1 MFYEKKMK
9 PNQIFFKKSKILPS
23 DKFFRNV
30 LYDKKNGYY
39 ASHMPFGESGDFI
52 TSPKISSIFSEMIA
66 IWIVSSWET
75 FGKPKNFNIV
85 ELGPGDGSLA
95 NILLR
100 SFKKFPEFNSIKNMF
115 LLEKSIL
122 LRKVQKKKIL
132 NKDVKWINNLNK
144 IKKGPVVFFGNE
156 FFDAI
161 PIKQFKKIKNN
172 IFEKYYKLE
181 KNKNI
186 KEIFNRASPA
196 SVKII
201 KSYKSLKN
209 LKFIEFPQFGLQELK
224 KINKKISKLGG
235 CILMI
240 DYGYL
245 KPNNQNTLQS
255 VMKHKKNRL
264 LDNLGKAD
272 ITAHVNFALLSEFF
286 KKDGLKVKNVITQK
300 QFLERMG
307 ILERAQ
313 IMSNKMKFRE
323 QSDLYLRLKRLLGS
337 NYMGDLFKV
346 IMAYKFNKNNF
357 AGFE

>member
-1 MFYEKKMK
+1 MK
-9 PNQIFFKKSKILPS
+9 RNHIFFKKSKNLPS

-30 LYDKKNGYY
+30 LYDKKFGYY
-39 ASHMPFGESGDFI
+39 TSQIPFGKSGDFI
-52 TSPKISSIFSEMIA
+52 TSPKISNIFSEIIA

-75 FGKPKNFNIV
+75 FGKPKNFNII
-85 ELGPGDGSLA
+85 ELGPGDGSLTK
-95 NILLR
+95 ILLK

-115 LLEKSIL
+115 LLEKSIF
-122 LRKVQKKKIL
+122 LRGMQKKKIL
-132 NKDVKWINNLNK
+132 NKDVKWIDNLNV
-144 IKKGPVVFFGNE
+144 IKRGPVVFFGNE

-172 IFEKYYKLE
+172 IYEKYYSLE
-181 KNKNI
+181 KNKDI
-186 KEIFNRASPA
+186 KEIFTRASPA
-196 SVKII
+196 NIKMI

-209 LKFIEFPQFGLQELK
+209 LKFIEFPLFGLQELK

-255 VMKHKKNRL
+255 VMHHKRNSL

-272 ITAHVNFALLSEFF
+272 VTAHVNFALLSEFF
-286 KKDGLKVKNVITQK
+286 KKDGLKVKKIITQR

-346 IMAYKFNKNNF
+346 IMAYKFINNNF
-357 AGFE
+357 AGFK

>member
-1 MFYEKKMK
+1 MK
-9 PNQIFFKKSKILPS
+9 TNHIFFKKSKTLPA
-23 DKFFRNV
+23 DKFFKNV
-30 LYDKKNGYY
+30 LYDKKFGYY
-39 ASHMPFGESGDFI
+39 TTQMPFGKNGDFI
-52 TSPKISSIFSEMIA
+52 TAPKILNIFSEIIA

-95 NILLR
+95 NILLK
-100 SFKKFPEFNSIKNMF
+100 SFKKFPKFNSVKNMF
-115 LLEKSIL
+115 LLEKSIFL
-122 LRKVQKKKIL
+122 KKIQKKKIS
-132 NKDVKWINNLNK
+132 NKDVKWINNLNE

-172 IFEKYYKLE
+172 IFEKYFTLD

-186 KEIFNRASPA
+186 KEIFTRASPEN
-196 SVKII
+196 VKII
-201 KSYKSLKN
+201 KSYNSLKN
-209 LKFIEFPQFGLQELK
+209 LKFIEFPKFGLQELK

-255 VMKHKKNRL
+255 VMKHKQNKL

-272 ITAHVNFALLSEFF
+272 ITAHVNFALLNEFF
-286 KKDGLKVKNVITQK
+286 IKDGLKVKNVITQK
-300 QFLERMG
+300 KFLEGMG

-337 NYMGDLFKV
+337 SYMGDLFKV
-346 IMAYKFNKNNF
+346 ILAYKFNNNNF
-357 AGFE
+357 TGFK

>member
-1 MFYEKKMK
+1 MK
-9 PNQIFFKKSKILPS
+9 PNLLFFKKSKILPA
-23 DKFFRNV
+23 DKFLRNV
-30 LYDKKNGYY
+30 LYDKKFGYY
-39 ASHMPFGESGDFI
+39 ASQMPFGKNGDFI
-52 TSPKISSIFSEMIA
+52 TSPKVSNIFSEIIA
-66 IWIVSSWET
+66 IWIVSSWEA

-95 NILLR
+95 NILLKT
-100 SFKKFPEFNSIKNMF
+100 FKKFPEFNSIKNMF
-115 LLEKSIL
+115 LLEKSIF

-132 NKDVKWINNLNK
+132 NKDVKWIDNLNE

-161 PIKQFKKIKNN
+161 PIKQFKKIKND
-172 IFEKYYKLE
+172 ILEKNYSLK

-186 KEIFNRASPA
+186 IEIFTKASPA

-209 LKFIEFPQFGLQELK
+209 LKFIEFPQFGLKELE
-224 KINKKISKLGG
+224 KINKKISKLNG

-264 LDNLGKAD
+264 LSNLGKAD

-300 QFLERMG
+300 QFLKRMG

-313 IMSNKMKFRE
+313 IISNKMKFRE
-323 QSDLYLRLKRLLGS
+323 QSSLYLRLKRLLGS

-346 IMAYKFNKNNF
+346 ILAYKFNNNNF
-357 AGFE
+357 AGFK

>member
-1 MFYEKKMK
+1 MK
-9 PNQIFFKKSKILPS
+9 PNQIFFKKSKILPA

-30 LYDKKNGYY
+30 LYDKKFGYY
-39 ASHMPFGESGDFI
+39 TSQIPFGQSGDFI
-52 TSPKISSIFSEMIA
+52 TSPKISNIFSEIIA

-95 NILLR
+95 KILLKT
-100 SFKKFPEFNSIKNMF
+100 FKKFPEFNSIKNMF
-115 LLEKSIL
+115 LLEKSIF
-122 LRKVQKKKIL
+122 LRSVQKKKIL
-132 NKDVKWINNLNK
+132 NKDVKWIDNLNM

-172 IFEKYYKLE
+172 IYEKYYSLE
-181 KNKNI
+181 KNKDI
-186 KEIFNRASPA
+186 KEIFTRASPA
-196 SVKII
+196 SIKII

-235 CILMI
+235 CVLMI

-255 VMKHKKNRL
+255 VMNHKRNSL
-264 LDNLGKAD
+264 LDNLGEAD
-272 ITAHVNFALLSEFF
+272 VTAHVNFALLSEFF
-286 KKDGLKVKNVITQK
+286 KKDGLKVKKIITQR
-300 QFLERMG
+300 QFLKRMG

-313 IMSNKMKFRE
+313 IMSSKMKFRE

-346 IMAYKFNKNNF
+346 IMAYKFNNNDF
-357 AGFE
+357 AGFK

>member
-1 MFYEKKMK
+1 
-9 PNQIFFKKSKILPS
+9 
-23 DKFFRNV
+23 
-30 LYDKKNGYY
+30 
-39 ASHMPFGESGDFI
+39 
-52 TSPKISSIFSEMIA
+52 
-66 IWIVSSWET
+66 VSSWET

-85 ELGPGDGSLA
+85 ELGPGDGSLV
-95 NILLR
+95 NILLK

-115 LLEKSIL
+115 LLEKSIF
-122 LRKVQKKKIL
+122 LRKVQKKNIF
-132 NKDVKWINNLNK
+132 NKDVKWIKNLNK
-144 IKKGPVVFFGNE
+144 IKKGPIVFFGNE

-172 IFEKYYKLE
+172 IFEKCYALDE
-181 KNKNI
+181 NKNI
-186 KEIFNRASPA
+186 KEIFTKASPT

-255 VMKHKKNRL
+255 VIKHKRNSL
-264 LDNLGKAD
+264 FNNLGKAD

-286 KKDGLKVKNVITQK
+286 RKDGLKVKNVITQK

-313 IMSNKMKFRE
+313 KIANKMKFRE
-323 QSDLYLRLKRLLGS
+323 QSNLYLRLKRLLGS

-357 AGFE
+357 AGFK

>member
-1 MFYEKKMK
+1 MK
-9 PNQIFFKKSKILPS
+9 PNRIFFKKSKILPV

-30 LYDKKNGYY
+30 LYDKKFGYY
-39 ASHMPFGESGDFI
+39 TSKMPFGKSGDFV
-52 TSPKISSIFSEMIA
+52 TSPKISSIFSEIIA
-66 IWIVSSWET
+66 IWIVSSWQS

-95 NILLR
+95 NILLKT
-100 SFKKFPEFNSIKNMF
+100 FKKFPEFNSIKNMF
-115 LLEKSIL
+115 LLEKSIF

-132 NKDVKWINNLNK
+132 NKDVKWIDNLNE

-161 PIKQFKKIKNN
+161 PIKQFKKIKND
-172 IFEKYYKLE
+172 ILEKNYSLK

-186 KEIFNRASPA
+186 IEIFTKASPA
-196 SVKII
+196 SIKII

-209 LKFIEFPQFGLQELK
+209 LKFIEFPQFGLKELE
-224 KINKKISKLGG
+224 KINKKISKLNG

-264 LDNLGKAD
+264 LSNLGKAD

-300 QFLERMG
+300 QFLKRMG

-313 IMSNKMKFRE
+313 IISNKMKFRE
-323 QSDLYLRLKRLLGS
+323 QSSLYLRLKRLLGS

-346 IMAYKFNKNNF
+346 ILAYKFNNNNF
-357 AGFE
+357 AGFK

>member
-1 MFYEKKMK
+1 MY
-9 PNQIFFKKSKILPS
+9 PNQIFFKKSKILPT

-30 LYDKKNGYY
+30 LYDRKFGYY
-39 ASHMPFGESGDFI
+39 TSQIPFGKSGDFI
-52 TSPKISSIFSEMIA
+52 TSPKISSIFSEIIA
-66 IWIVSSWET
+66 IWIVSCWQT
-75 FGKPKNFNIV
+75 FGKPKYFNIV
-85 ELGPGDGSLA
+85 ELGPGDGTLA
-95 NILLR
+95 SVLLK
-100 SFKKFPEFNSIKNMF
+100 SFEKFPEFNSIKNMF
-115 LLEKSIL
+115 LLEKSIFL
-122 LRKVQKKKIL
+122 KKVQKKKIST
-132 NKDVKWINNLNK
+132 KDVKWINNLNE

-172 IFEKYYKLE
+172 VFEKNYALE
-181 KNKNI
+181 KNKKI
-186 KEIFNRASPA
+186 KEIFTKASPA
-196 SVKII
+196 NVKII
-201 KSYKSLKN
+201 ESYKSLKN
-209 LKFIEFPQFGLQELK
+209 LKFIEFPKFGLQELK

-255 VMKHKKNRL
+255 VMKHKRNSL
-264 LDNLGKAD
+264 LYNLGKAD

-286 KKDGLKVKNVITQK
+286 KKDGLKVKDVITQK

-313 IMSNKMKFRE
+313 IMSSKMKFRE

-346 IMAYKFNKNNF
+346 ILAYKFNKNNF
-357 AGFE
+357 AGFK

>member
-1 MFYEKKMK
+1 MN
-9 PNQIFFKKSKILPS
+9 PSQVFFKNSKILPT

-30 LYDKKNGYY
+30 LYDKKFGYY
-39 ASHMPFGESGDFI
+39 TSQIPFGKAGDFI
-52 TSPKISSIFSEMIA
+52 TSPKISSIFSEIIA
-66 IWIVSSWET
+66 IWIISSWET

-85 ELGPGDGSLA
+85 ELGPGDGTLA
-95 NILLR
+95 SILLK

-115 LLEKSIL
+115 LLEKSIF
-122 LRKVQKKKIL
+122 LRKIQRKKIL
-132 NKDVKWINNLNK
+132 DKDVKWVNNLK
-144 IKKGPVVFFGNE
+144 EIKKGPVVFFGNE

-172 IFEKYYKLE
+172 FFEKNYTL
-181 KNKNI
+181 NKDKKI
-186 KEIFNRASPA
+186 KEIFTKASPA
-196 SVKII
+196 SVRII
-201 KSYKSLKN
+201 KSYESLKN
-209 LKFIEFPQFGLQELK
+209 LKFIEFPQFGLLELK

-255 VMKHKKNRL
+255 VMKHKKNNL
-264 LDNLGKAD
+264 LHNLGKAD

-286 KKDGLKVKNVITQK
+286 KKDGLKVKNIITQK
-300 QFLERMG
+300 QFLETMG

-313 IMSNKMKFRE
+313 VMSNKMKFRE

-346 IMAYKFNKNNF
+346 IMAYKFNNNNF
-357 AGFE
+357 VGFK